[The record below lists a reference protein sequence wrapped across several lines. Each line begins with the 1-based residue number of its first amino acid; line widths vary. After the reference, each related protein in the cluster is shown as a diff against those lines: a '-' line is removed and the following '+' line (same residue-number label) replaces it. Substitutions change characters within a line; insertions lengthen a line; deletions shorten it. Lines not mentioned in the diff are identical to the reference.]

1 MDWSKQ
7 NSPLVCWLTCPI
19 SKQPQQSNHL
29 GDILILLNPS
39 EKSIPFVFP
48 KDSRLLNWQLFLDT
62 AKQPPNDIFPSL
74 IESNPNP
81 ASPNPSNPNPNRHAQ
96 SITRLLN
103 RSMMVF
109 IEKR

>member
-19 SKQPQQSNHL
+19 SEQPQQSNHL

-48 KDSRLLNWQLFLDT
+48 KESRLLNWQLFLDT

-74 IESNPNP
+74 VEFNPNP
-81 ASPNPSNPNPNRHAQ
+81 VNPNPISHAKGV
-96 SITRLLN
+96 IRLLN

>member
-1 MDWSKQ
+1 
-7 NSPLVCWLTCPI
+7 
-19 SKQPQQSNHL
+19 
-29 GDILILLNPS
+29 
-39 EKSIPFVFP
+39 
-48 KDSRLLNWQLFLDT
+48 LNWQLFLDT

-81 ASPNPSNPNPNRHAQ
+81 ASPNPIRHAQ

>member
-1 MDWSKQ
+1 MDWGKQ
-7 NSPLVCWLTCPI
+7 NTSLVCWLTCPI
-19 SKQPQQSNHL
+19 AKQPEPSNHL

-48 KDSRLLNWQLFLDT
+48 KESRLLNWQLFLDT

-81 ASPNPSNPNPNRHAQ
+81 ASPNPIRHAQ